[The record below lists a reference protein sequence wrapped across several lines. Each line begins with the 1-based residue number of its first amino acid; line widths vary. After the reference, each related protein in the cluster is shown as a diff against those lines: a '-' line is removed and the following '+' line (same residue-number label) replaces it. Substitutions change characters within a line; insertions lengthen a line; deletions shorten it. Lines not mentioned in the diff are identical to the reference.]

1 MRALGHRAAN
11 IPGFVHG
18 SLLVSSSEPTDAPV
32 PATEAPQHPLAK
44 LAQDAKTRLDAQ
56 IAVFQDAARLLA
68 PLTKPDLLLRPKKFE
83 DQVRALTSRLT
94 DLQRKALGLDET
106 IAALETGCAT
116 LTEEL
121 RKRTGRELKARCDAE
136 RIDFRVV
143 SKEHPI
149 EVRLVPLSVTLD
161 FEKGLAQFKSA
172 REVLAS
178 APLDVAAIVDTY
190 RALERELGGP
200 FDPKAYFAQLRD
212 AYALALVRAGK
223 SPGDRVDIVDVL
235 PFVALLRQSKG
246 FLEKPEKDA
255 FVRYTRAHFAFDIMR
270 LREAQ
275 ALDQD
280 GARLNLG
287 VATGNS
293 TAHKNRVVYVED
305 GVGVGEYK
313 LSLFFTTT

>member
-1 MRALGHRAAN
+1 M
-11 IPGFVHG
+11 
-18 SLLVSSSEPTDAPV
+18 SSSEPTDAPV
-32 PATEAPQHPLAK
+32 PAAEAPVHPLAK
-44 LAQDAKTRLDAQ
+44 LALDAKARIEAQ
-56 IAVFQDAARLLA
+56 AAVFQDAVRLLT
-68 PLTKPDLLLRPKKFE
+68 PLTKADLLLRPKKFE
-83 DQVRALTSRLT
+83 DQVRALTSRLS

-106 IAALETGCAT
+106 IAALEAGCTT
-116 LTEEL
+116 LTDEL

-149 EVRLVPLSVTLD
+149 EVRMVPLSVTLD
-161 FEKGLAQFKSA
+161 FEKGQAQFKFA
-172 REVLAS
+172 RESLAT
-178 APLDVAAIVDTY
+178 AALDVPAIVDTY
-190 RALERELGGP
+190 RTLERELGGP
-200 FDPKAYFAQLRD
+200 FDPKAYFAQLRE

-223 SPGDRVDIVDVL
+223 ADGDRVDIVDVL

-246 FLEKPEKDA
+246 FLEKPERDA

-270 LREAQ
+270 LREAE
-275 ALDQD
+275 ALEHD
-280 GARLNLG
+280 GVRLNLG

-305 GVGVGEYK
+305 GAGVGEYK